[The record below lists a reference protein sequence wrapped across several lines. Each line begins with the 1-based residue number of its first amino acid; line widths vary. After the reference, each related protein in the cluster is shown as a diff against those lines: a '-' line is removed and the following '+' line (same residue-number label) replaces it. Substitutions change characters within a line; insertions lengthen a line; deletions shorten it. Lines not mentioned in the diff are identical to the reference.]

1 MDISLCHNSLPPL
14 FSPLFLDGVSS
25 YLSTLG
31 VAASQPIFFC
41 FAGWGVSSAPV
52 DPPPPWTRRPR
63 GPAAPCRRG
72 LVPATALAGRG
83 RGGFGLA
90 HYQRAVLGTLL
101 DGLAQLRIQEGISFI
116 RLSSMT
122 MYKSAKILIT
132 GKYISTKDRPI
143 SAL

>member
-1 MDISLCHNSLPPL
+1 MSQQPP
-14 FSPLFLDGVSS
+14 SPLLTLIPGRRFV
-25 YLSTLG
+25 LSIHVGRRGFPAHLLLLCGLG
-31 VAASQPIFFC
+31 RV
-41 FAGWGVSSAPV
+41 V
-52 DPPPPWTRRPR
+52 RPR

>member
-1 MDISLCHNSLPPL
+1 MILIHSVQYCTWISPYVTTASLP
-14 FSPLFLDGVSS
+14 SS
-25 YLSTLG
+25 HPYSWT
-31 VAASQPIFFC
+31 AFRPIY
-41 FAGWGVSSAPV
+41 
-52 DPPPPWTRRPR
+52 PR
-63 GPAAPCRRG
+63 GPAAPYRRG